1 MKKRICALLL
11 SLFLLIQLLP
21 LTLRTASAETYSGTC
36 GEDLT
41 WTFDSETGELT
52 IEGSGEMDDYSYE
65 AYGNTRPW
73 ASYTISHPVKSI
85 VIGEGVT
92 GISKKAFYNYSKLT
106 LVTLPDSLTDIGAG
120 AFSGCGSLTEI
131 TIPSGVTNIGGGAF
145 SSCIL
150 LTRFNVAEENRNY
163 CEIEGVL
170 FSKDQKKLIAYPIG
184 DSRTS
189 YEIPSGVTEICDSA
203 FTSSKLTEITLPDS
217 VTSIGHDAFSVCG
230 KMTEIIIPDGVTSI
244 GDHAFSHC
252 GKLTEVIIPDSVT
265 EIGNNAFYNCGELT
279 EVVISDGAVSI
290 GEKCFYSCE
299 NLTKVTLPCS
309 VRIDDPYTFSYPA
322 GTYYVTKIESVHLTK
337 GTGAMVNNPGAPWK
351 RTTRDIKSLILDEGI
366 TSICDNAFSGIQIS
380 TLTIPDSVSFIGKDA
395 FDGRKLMELTLP
407 CSARLSE
414 QSGLFT
420 NGGTVH
426 ITKGTGVMAD
436 YTAST
441 ALPWRSC
448 SEITI
453 DEGITYIGKY
463 AFHDCV
469 NFSETFIPDS
479 VVTIGEYAYSG
490 CTGLTSVNLPAGLK
504 RISDNAFS
512 GCTGLTSVEI
522 PNGVT
527 YLSGFSDCTGL
538 RSVPI
543 PDSVTEIGKAAF
555 SNCTGLTSVT
565 LPNSVTSI
573 GNAAFEN
580 CTGLYSITIPDSV
593 TTIGDSAFSGCT
605 RFSSITIP
613 DNVTTIGGNAFFN
626 CNRLQSIT
634 IGNAVSRIGDS
645 AFSGCTNLSNVTYH
659 GTHQMRNRITIG
671 GNNSCLINAAWHYLP
686 VLSIAMRTLP
696 NKLVY
701 HAGEALSV
709 AGGTITAR
717 YAYSIAETETITV
730 DMVTG
735 FRPETAGRQTL
746 TVSFGAKTVTYE
758 VTVNPHVPGEPV
770 HENEVDPT
778 CTEDGHYDSVVYCT
792 VCHTELD
799 REEVIVPA
807 KGHVPGEPVRENEVE
822 PTCMT
827 NGHYDEVV
835 YCTVCGAELSR
846 ESFSID
852 RLPFEGMIEW
862 DADDVS
868 FKGSTAYVIAD
879 GSVQMP
885 RFTVKNKLDGSEI
898 DPAFYDYEYRENTRA
913 GTGYVFVT
921 FTGDYTGTI
930 RASFKIYLPATT
942 KTTVANIQAGIKVT
956 WDPVPGAAGYVI
968 YRRAWSSTTNGWTAF
983 ARWDNTTDTQ
993 YIDGADAN
1001 HKVYAGTRYQYG
1013 VKAYFARRTDPVT
1026 GAQIGGNVNND
1037 SGNFNL
1043 GEVGPLKTTV
1053 RITTRTLKSVTGGLD
1068 QVTVNWEASSLF
1080 TGYQIQYAEDSSFSN
1095 VLETIT
1101 VSNPKTTQRVIKNL
1115 WSDSFAGTTYYV
1127 RIRSYHVFN
1136 GVTYYG
1142 GWSPTRQGVASPKY
1156 RALVFGESN
1165 YHGYASNL
1173 PGCQNDAIAVEGML
1187 KNVSEPFC
1195 VKGYLNA
1202 GRNALLNKIDEL
1214 SAGTTASCVSVFYF
1228 SGHGVDADGDS
1239 TYQGALATID
1249 GNCITFGE
1257 LASALSKVKGRV
1269 IVILDSCHSGASI
1282 GKSAGGSDE
1291 LEAYNNAIIEAF
1303 SGYDLETE
1311 DLPKGAKSGALKTSK
1326 FIVITAAS
1334 TSQSSWDGRYDGSGY
1349 PQGAF
1354 TAALIKGMGFKYP
1367 LGAFNGSARADTNSD
1382 GRITLKELYT
1392 YTYNQAYEW
1401 TRGTGSPQR
1410 AQYYGPDNEVL
1421 FTR

>member
-11 SLFLLIQLLP
+11 SLVLLVQLLP
-21 LTLRTASAETYSGTC
+21 LTLRTASAETYSGSC
-36 GEDLT
+36 GDNLT
-41 WTFDSETGELT
+41 WTFDSETGVLT
-52 IEGSGEMDDYSYE
+52 IEGSGEMVDYWYSE
-65 AYGNTRPW
+65 NGNTLPW
-73 ASYTISHPVKSI
+73 ASYTVGHPIKSV

-92 GISKKAFYNYSKLT
+92 GISKKAFYNCSALT
-106 LVTLPDSLTDIGAG
+106 LVALPDSLTDIGAG

-145 SSCIL
+145 SGCIL
-150 LTRFNVAEENRNY
+150 LTRFNVAKENRNY

-203 FTSSKLTEITLPDS
+203 FTRSKLTEITLPDS
-217 VTSIGHDAFSVCG
+217 VTSIGDDAFSVCE
-230 KMTEIIIPDGVTSI
+230 KLTEIIIPDGVTSI
-244 GDHAFSHC
+244 GDYAFSHC

-309 VRIDDPYTFSYPA
+309 VRIDDPYAFSFPA
-322 GTYYVTKIESVHLTK
+322 GTYYKTHIESVHLTK
-337 GTGAMVNNPGAPWK
+337 GTGVMIDNPGAPWK
-351 RTTRDIKSLILDEGI
+351 RTTRLVSTVILDEGI
-366 TSICDNAFSGIQIS
+366 TSICDNAFRNLNLIS
-380 TLTIPDSVSFIGKDA
+380 SLTIPDSVTFIGDYA
-395 FDGRKLMELTLP
+395 FIGTKLTQLTLP
-407 CSARLSE
+407 CSAQLSE
-414 QSGLFT
+414 NSFAGW
-420 NGGTVH
+420 NDERTVH

-436 YTAST
+436 CTAKT
-441 ALPWRSC
+441 AQPWRSC

-453 DEGITYIGKY
+453 DEGITYLGKY

-479 VVTIGEYAYSG
+479 VETIGEYAYSG
-490 CTGLTSVNLPAGLK
+490 CTGLTSVNLPTGLK

-527 YLSGFSDCTGL
+527 YLSGFSD
-538 RSVPI
+538 
-543 PDSVTEIGKAAF
+543 
-555 SNCTGLTSVT
+555 CTGLTSVT

-605 RFSSITIP
+605 RFRSITIP
-613 DNVTTIGGNAFFN
+613 DNVTTIGGNAFFS

-717 YAYSIAETETITV
+717 YAYSIAETETITA

-921 FTGDYTGTI
+921 FTGDYTGTM

-942 KTTVANIQAGIKVT
+942 KTTVANIRAGIKVT
-956 WDPVPGAAGYVI
+956 WNPVPGAAGYVI

-993 YIDGADAN
+993 YIDGADDN

-1053 RITTRTLKSVTGGLD
+1053 RITTRTLKSATGGLG
-1068 QVTVNWEASSLF
+1068 QGTVNWDASSLF
-1080 TGYQIQYAEDSSFSN
+1080 TGYQVQYASDSSFTED
-1095 VLETIT
+1095 VKTIT
-1101 VSNPKTTQRVIKNL
+1101 ISNPKTTQRVIKDL
-1115 WSDSFAGTTYYV
+1115 KIREFAGERFYV
-1127 RIRSYHVFN
+1127 RVRSYHVFN
-1136 GVTYYG
+1136 GMTYYG
-1142 GWSPTRQGVASPKY
+1142 GWSPTKSFVAIPKY
-1156 RALVFGESN
+1156 RAILIGESN
-1165 YHGYASNL
+1165 YGNYASSL
-1173 PGCQNDAIAVEGML
+1173 PGCQNDAFTMSSTLHRLNPSFATINGINAVYSDIMDYIAQM
-1187 KNVSEPFC
+1187 KAN
-1195 VKGYLNA
+1195 
-1202 GRNALLNKIDEL
+1202 
-1214 SAGTTASCVSVFYF
+1214 TTAESVSLFYY
-1228 SGHGVDADGDS
+1228 SGHGLRDS
-1239 TYQGALATID
+1239 NTSSVYHGALCTVD
-1249 GNCITFGE
+1249 GEIITFSE
-1257 LASALSKVKGRV
+1257 LAAKLSQINGRV

-1291 LEAYNNAIIEAF
+1291 LEAFNSSVIEAF
-1303 SGYDLETE
+1303 SGYDLETGE
-1311 DLPKGAKSGALKTSK
+1311 KSMTPKSGELKKSK

-1334 TSQSSWDGRYDGSGY
+1334 SDQSSWDGRYDGSGLR
-1349 PQGAF
+1349 QGAF
-1354 TAALIKGMGFKYP
+1354 TAALIKGIGGQYLFGEYT
-1367 LGAFNGSARADTNSD
+1367 GSMPADKNKDSK
-1382 GRITLKELYT
+1382 ITLKELYDYT
-1392 YTYNQAYEW
+1392 YTTAYNW
-1401 TRGTGSPQR
+1401 TSGTGSPQR